1 MAFPNTVS
9 LSYGMEKAQTSGQ
22 KHKLG
27 TRAETPDGRVFY
39 YAQEDGTAIGTAGLI
54 VDNVAVVAA
63 HDMDVPTTAAHSVG
77 DTTISIEV
85 PTTDLTANQYKDGY
99 MVVNDGPGEG

>member
-1 MAFPNTVS
+1 MAFPKTVY

-54 VDNVAVVAA
+54 VENVAADLCSPA
-63 HDMDVPTTAAHSVG
+63 HVEFSTC
-77 DTTISIEV
+77 
-85 PTTDLTANQYKDGY
+85 GY
-99 MVVNDGPGEG
+99 H